1 MDETGMLWI
10 VVASVVG
17 GLLGARLASA
27 SPWKGALMIVVGLI
41 AVVLVH
47 VVGKTDSELLI
58 FAVAISAMSITG
70 GAMSLSGRQIGA
82 VVLCGALLGVAALA
96 VAGSH

>member
-1 MDETGMLWI
+1 MLWI
-10 VVASVVG
+10 LVAAIVG
-17 GLLGARLASA
+17 GLLGARLASV

-47 VVGKTDSELLI
+47 VLRKTDSELLI
-58 FAVAISAMSITG
+58 FAVAIITMGITG
-70 GAMSLSGRQIGA
+70 GTMSLSGREIGS
-82 VVLCGALLGVAALA
+82 VVMCGSVLGVAAMI